1 MSSITDKFIRL
12 NKLRKIKRK
21 CLTQID
27 AYGKYSLSQEM
38 EALMDKKP
46 ESPKRKLQWYLD
58 FINSRI
64 DGLPNTELF
73 DLWNKLRGAIYGRLG
88 VFAIPDSEMV
98 KWEDRK
104 NQAKEFQALLKN
116 SLQKILNAYDIV
128 KKKKKI
134 IPFTGPFDIAED
146 LGVEEIAPL
155 VKLTSTF
162 GLQKKPL
169 SKALEKYIPII
180 HPLEMRVMVP
190 GERTFLY
197 FAKPEEK
204 LLTEFL
210 SVLGQFDLNLIQK
223 CQRPDCRGYF
233 LKGTKKEKRYCSNRC
248 AWVMASRERRTI
260 QPEREKEKKRRSYE
274 RRKKREVGP
283 NVKVTRRSRKEG

>member
-1 MSSITDKFIRL
+1 
-12 NKLRKIKRK
+12 
-21 CLTQID
+21 
-27 AYGKYSLSQEM
+27 
-38 EALMDKKP
+38 MDKKP

-58 FINSRI
+58 FINSTI
-64 DGLPNTELF
+64 DGFTNTELF
-73 DLWNKLRGAIYGRLG
+73 DLWGKLRENIYGRLG

-104 NQAKEFQALLKN
+104 KQAKEFQALLKT
-116 SLQKILNAYDIV
+116 SLQKILNAYDV
-128 KKKKKI
+128 AKKKV
-134 IPFTGPFDIAED
+134 IPFSGPFDIAED

-155 VKLTSTF
+155 LKLTSTF

-169 SKALEKYIPII
+169 PKALEKYTPIVY
-180 HPLEMRVMVP
+180 PLEMRVMVS
-190 GERTFLY
+190 GERIFLH

-204 LLTEFL
+204 LLMEFVA
-210 SVLGQFDLNLIQK
+210 VLGQFDLNLIQK

-233 LKGTKKEKRYCSNRC
+233 LKGTKKEKRYCSNKC

-274 RRKKREVGP
+274 RRKKKEVGP
-283 NVKVTRRSRKEG
+283 NVKVTRRLRKEE